1 MSCIVEFS
9 ESKIRLDFAKN
20 KYKQKIW
27 IEVLLK
33 FTKADI
39 NKLAALLELPLDRL
53 VEVHQG
59 KAFFT
64 SDSADRLAQLF
75 LIAFSD

>member
-1 MSCIVEFS
+1 MSCTIEFN
-9 ESKIRLDFAKN
+9 EPKVRFDFAKN

-39 NKLAALLELPLDRL
+39 KKLADLLELPLNRL

-75 LIAFSD
+75 LIVFSD